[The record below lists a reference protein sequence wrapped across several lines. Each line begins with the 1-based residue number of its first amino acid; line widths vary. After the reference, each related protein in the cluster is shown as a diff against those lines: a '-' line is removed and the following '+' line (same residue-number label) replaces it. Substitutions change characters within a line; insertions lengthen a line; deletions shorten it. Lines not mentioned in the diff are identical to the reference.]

1 MLINGDKVVS
11 TVMQFPGNMYILK
24 GKLSNTH
31 GDTADAVGGVLKLQN
46 TFGFDLIIA
55 KMFINVLKVGAT
67 TVDESDAEIANTIDV
82 GVDDKAD
89 TSNDTLFDGLD
100 ISTATGF
107 FNTAAN
113 AGTNGLHTVVWKK
126 AEYVVATA
134 AGATQYIPGTGDEN
148 PAVTFDADYVIV
160 AIPR

>member
-46 TFGFDLIIA
+46 TFGFDLIIT
-55 KMFINVLKVGAT
+55 KMFINVLEVGAT
-67 TVDESDAEIANTIDV
+67 TVDAEQTTIANTIDV

-107 FNTAAN
+107 FNTTKS
-113 AGTNGLHTVVWKK
+113 AGTNGLHAVVWKK
-126 AEYVVATA
+126 DEYVVATA

-148 PAVTFDADYVIV
+148 PPVTFDADYVIV

>member
-1 MLINGDKVVS
+1 MLINGNKVVS

-55 KMFINVLKVGAT
+55 KMFINVLEVGAT
-67 TVDESDAEIANTIDV
+67 TVNELEVEIANTIDV
-82 GVDDKAD
+82 GVDDKSD

-107 FNTAAN
+107 FNATKN

-126 AEYVVATA
+126 GEYVVATA

-148 PAVTFDADYVIV
+148 PPVTFDADYVIV

>member
-1 MLINGDKVVS
+1 MLIKGDKVVS

-31 GDTADAVGGVLKLQN
+31 GDTAKAVGGVLKLQN
-46 TFGFDLIIA
+46 TFGLDLIIT
-55 KMFINVLKVGAT
+55 KMFINILEVGAT
-67 TVDESDAEIANTIDV
+67 TVDNSQNVIANTIDV

-89 TSNDTLFDGLD
+89 TSNNTLFDDLD

-113 AGTNGLHTVVWKK
+113 AGTGGLHAVVWS
-126 AEYVVATA
+126 ANEYVVATA
-134 AGATQYIPGTGDEN
+134 AAATQYIPGTGDEN
-148 PAVTFDADYVIV
+148 LPVTFDADYVIV